1 MYNLAHSDRSEEEV
15 HTSKG
20 RTDKKYSEDP
30 AQAVDLGDTSLPEKY
45 IYTTN
50 SRTNLNNE
58 KVVTK
63 KIVGFPNVVMALD
76 PFKMDPGFL
85 TFSVD
90 YQSMGRL
97 GTETRQ
103 AYRNML
109 LIEGKRYGVIKT
121 GEGGDLFSGR
131 VDCEDR

>member
-1 MYNLAHSDRSEEEV
+1 
-15 HTSKG
+15 
-20 RTDKKYSEDP
+20 
-30 AQAVDLGDTSLPEKY
+30 
-45 IYTTN
+45 
-50 SRTNLNNE
+50 
-58 KVVTK
+58 
-63 KIVGFPNVVMALD
+63 MALD
-76 PFKMDPGFL
+76 PFKMDPWFL

-121 GEGGDLFSGR
+121 GEGGDLFSIRWIVKIGTEKENWVWKR
-131 VDCEDR
+131 RGLLT